1 MQSKLGHECQAGS
14 KTELTVGSLI
24 EWGGGKSDMSALGR
38 KSKVNIVWN
47 DSRKVGEGDVF
58 IALRSDTDDGHHYA
72 EAAFKQGAI
81 AAIVDKKGIKVIP
94 AKYHKKCIV
103 VSDTLKAIQKM
114 AARYRKE
121 MGLLTVG
128 ITGSN
133 GKTTT
138 RSFISELLK
147 NIKISGKNVSIGE
160 TFTNWN
166 NHIGVPQSILK
177 FKGDE
182 YVAVLE
188 MGANHVGEIRPLTK
202 ICRPDIAVITNI
214 GYAHVGLFGSIEN
227 TAEAKFEIA
236 EGLGRNGFML
246 LNGDDRR
253 LVQGAAE
260 RKLKTVLFGTSS
272 GCDIRATKINV
283 SEKGVSF
290 CVDGEEYFLSMPGRH
305 FIYCALPAIYIAKR
319 CGVDDA
325 AIKKAISSLKPVSLR
340 GMLESKK
347 GVKFIVDCYNANP
360 SSMSNA
366 IKYLVDVT
374 PAKTKRAAIVGDMYE
389 LEQYTRKCHLKLG
402 EELVKA
408 DVQKIIA
415 VGKFAQYVKD
425 GAVKAGISP
434 DRVFI
439 AENSADALD
448 VCRSVL
454 KDGETVLL
462 KGSRGVG
469 LEKVFEGY

>member
-1 MQSKLGHECQAGS
+1 MQSKLNHDCRS
-14 KTELTVGSLI
+14 NNKTELTLGLLI
-24 EWGGGKSDMSALGR
+24 EWGGAKSEMGAAYR
-38 KSKVNIVWN
+38 KRVVNTVWN
-47 DSRKVGEGDVF
+47 DSRKAGDGDVF
-58 IALRSDTDDGHHYA
+58 VALRSDTDDGHRYVA
-72 EAAFKQGAI
+72 SAIKQGAA
-81 AAIVDKKGIKVIP
+81 AAIVDKKGIKTVP
-94 AKYHKKCIV
+94 AAYHRKCIV
-103 VSDTLKAIQKM
+103 VTDTLKAVQKM

-121 MGLLTVG
+121 MGLLTIG

-138 RSFISELLK
+138 RSFIAEILK
-147 NIKISGKNVSIGE
+147 STFKVGE

-177 FKGDE
+177 FDGDE
-182 YVAVLE
+182 WVGVLE
-188 MGANHVGEIRPLTK
+188 MGANHTGEISPLTK

-214 GYAHVGLFGSIEN
+214 GYAHVGLFGSIEK
-227 TAEAKFEIA
+227 TSEAKFEIA
-236 EGLGRNGFML
+236 EGLGREGFML

-253 LVQGAAE
+253 LVKGAEE
-260 RKLKTVLFGTSS
+260 RGVKTVFFGTSAK
-272 GCDIRATKINV
+272 CDVRARNIHV
-283 SEKGVSF
+283 SEKGVDF
-290 CVDGEEYFLSMPGRH
+290 TVDGEKYVLSMPGRH

-319 CGVDDA
+319 CGIDDNV
-325 AIKKAISSLKPVSLR
+325 IKKAIASLKPVSLR
-340 GMLESKK
+340 GKLEPKK

-389 LEQYTRKCHLKLG
+389 LEQYTKKCHLKLG

-408 DVQKIIA
+408 DIQKIIA
-415 VGKFAQYVKD
+415 VGKFADIVRD

-434 DRVFI
+434 RKVFTAGNA
-439 AENSADALD
+439 AEALD
-448 VCRSVL
+448 LCRTVL
-454 KDGETVLL
+454 KKGETVLL